1 MQHLKYIENS
11 FELLPLRVKVVIY
24 LFPFTILCL
33 IYLYFLE
40 IKRPIDRTPSLVNIE
55 KIQMKVKL
63 IDVLKDIENFAFK
76 NEIYLNKITKGDS
89 SLDFIANSDLK
100 KRLSLLI
107 YLEKYN
113 SFSKIKSFQMSDE
126 NLKVSIDF
134 KKFYK
139 IEEIDLIK
147 ELEKFKEKKKQVY
160 NLKAIIGQKAFIN
173 NKWFSLNDKIERFEI
188 KKINKTNVLMENKF
202 KKISLN
208 LQEKN

>member
-1 MQHLKYIENS
+1 
-11 FELLPLRVKVVIY
+11 
-24 LFPFTILCL
+24 
-33 IYLYFLE
+33 
-40 IKRPIDRTPSLVNIE
+40 
-55 KIQMKVKL
+55 MKMKL
-63 IDVLKDIENFAFK
+63 IDILKDIENFAFK
-76 NEIYLNKITKGDS
+76 NEIYLNKIIKGDS

-139 IEEIDLIK
+139 KEKLDLNK
-147 ELEKFKEKKKQVY
+147 ELEKIKEKKKQIY
-160 NLKAIIGQKAFIN
+160 ELKAIIGQKAFIN

-188 KKINKTNVLMENKF
+188 KKINKTSVLMENKF

>member
-1 MQHLKYIENS
+1 MQLLKSIENS
-11 FELLPLRVKVVIY
+11 FELLSQKTKILIF
-24 LFPFTILCL
+24 LFPFIIFCL

-40 IKRPIDRTPSLVNIE
+40 IKKPIDSRPSLVNIE
-55 KIQMKVKL
+55 KIKMKMKL
-63 IDVLKDIENFAFK
+63 IDVLKDIENFAFE

-89 SLDFIANSDLK
+89 SLDFIANGDLK
-100 KRLSLLI
+100 KRLNLLI

-139 IEEIDLIK
+139 KQKLDLSK
-147 ELEKFKEKKKQVY
+147 ELEKIKHKKEQVY

-188 KKINKTNVLMENKF
+188 KKINRTSVILESKF
-202 KKISLN
+202 KKIN
-208 LQEKN
+208 LKLKEKN

>member
-1 MQHLKYIENS
+1 MQHLRYIENS

-139 IEEIDLIK
+139 KEEIDLIK

>member
-40 IKRPIDRTPSLVNIE
+40 IKRPIDKTPSLVNIE

-139 IEEIDLIK
+139 KEEIDLIK

>member
-1 MQHLKYIENS
+1 MQFLKSIENS
-11 FELLPLRVKVVIY
+11 FYLLSFRTKVIIF
-24 LFPFTILCL
+24 LFPLTIFCL

-40 IKRPIDRTPSLVNIE
+40 IKKPINKTPSLVNIE
-55 KIQMKVKL
+55 KIKMKMKL

-139 IEEIDLIK
+139 KEKLDLNK
-147 ELEKFKEKKKQVY
+147 ELEKIKEKKKQIY
-160 NLKAIIGQKAFIN
+160 ELKAIIGQKVFIN

-188 KKINKTNVLMENKF
+188 KKINKTSVLMENKF

>member
-139 IEEIDLIK
+139 KEEIDLIK

>member
-1 MQHLKYIENS
+1 MQYLKSIENS
-11 FELLPLRVKVVIY
+11 FELLSLRTKVLLF
-24 LFPFTILCL
+24 LFPFAIFCL
-33 IYLYFLE
+33 IYLYFFE
-40 IKRPIDRTPSLVNIE
+40 IKNTIDRKPTLVNIE
-55 KIQMKVKL
+55 KIKMKMKL
-63 IDVLKDIENFAFK
+63 IDVLKDIENFAFE

-100 KRLSLLI
+100 NRLSLLI

-139 IEEIDLIK
+139 KKEIDLNK
-147 ELEKFKEKKKQVY
+147 ELEKLKEKKKQVY
-160 NLKAIIGQKAFIN
+160 KLKAIIGQKAFIN
-173 NKWFSLNDKIERFEI
+173 NKWFSLNDSIERFEI
-188 KKINKTNVLMENKF
+188 KKINKTSVLMENKF